1 MYEDFKNRL
10 LVTYIDTSQIKTFQN
25 QSRILTVAIPCSK
38 LHTKML
44 LALLKVF
51 PIKHKLI
58 KFL

>member
-10 LVTYIDTSQIKTFQN
+10 LVTYFGTSQIKTFQN
-25 QSRILTVAIPCSK
+25 RSIIWTVTIPCSK

-51 PIKHKLI
+51 PIEHKFTKL
-58 KFL
+58 L